1 MTAGRQSRF
10 GQWAGVPVSQGDS
23 GKSVPDEE
31 KNKVPVKRPQPR
43 PRPIKQ
49 DGGSRRAFASPRW
62 IRVVF
67 QPRVAVRKHASLT
80 APTVTFLD
88 AGEVVEIAEV
98 KAGWVRLAD
107 EEKDDRDVSDD
118 CQAWVLQDGKEVS
131 LGVLCEDWEPRWF
144 CVVHEPQVAVRK
156 KPSLQA
162 HPVAFL
168 KTGEI
173 IEAAEV
179 SQGWVRL
186 SDADRKRL
194 DVSEDCGAWVL
205 INGHEKGLGRLLAA
219 SPPPPEQLAPLE
231 EA

>member
-1 MTAGRQSRF
+1 MTGARRSRF
-10 GQWAGVPVSQGDS
+10 GQWAGVSEGSGDS
-23 GKSVPDEE
+23 VPQEAVTKE
-31 KNKVPVKRPQPR
+31 VPVKRPQPR
-43 PRPIKQ
+43 TKPPRQ
-49 DGGSRRAFASPRW
+49 DSSRNTSLNPRW

-67 QPRVAVRKHASLT
+67 QPRVAVRKSPSLT

-88 AGEVVEIAEV
+88 AGEVVEIVEV
-98 KAGWVRLAD
+98 KSGWVRLAE
-107 EEKDDRDVSDD
+107 EEKDDRDVSED
-118 CQAWVLQDGKEVS
+118 CDAWVLQDGKEVS

-144 CVVHEPQVAVRK
+144 CVVYEPQVAVRK

-173 IEAAEV
+173 IQAAEV
-179 SQGWVRL
+179 SEGWIRL
-186 SDADRKRL
+186 SDEDRRRL

-205 INGHEKGLGRLLAA
+205 INGHAKGLGRLLAA
-219 SPPPPEQLAPLE
+219 SPPPPEQLRPLE

>member
-10 GQWAGVPVSQGDS
+10 GQWAGVSPGET
-23 GKSVPDEE
+23 GKAASEE
-31 KNKVPVKRPQPR
+31 AVKQEVAVKRPQPR
-43 PRPIKQ
+43 SRPLKQ
-49 DGGSRRAFASPRW
+49 DRRSSTFANPRW

-67 QPRVAVRKHASLT
+67 QPRVAVRKSPTLT
-80 APTVTFLD
+80 SPTVTFLD

-118 CQAWVLQDGKEVS
+118 CEAWVLQDGKEVS

-144 CVVHEPQVAVRK
+144 CVVFETQVAVRK

-186 SDADRKRL
+186 SEADRRRL